1 MSSRISR
8 NSVNSHQSISSIKKK
23 YKEIDDGIRK
33 KLFYLVNVEKKPIF
47 QVSKILNI
55 NYSTC
60 KSIVR
65 SFKKNLNNYNIKF
78 KHFYSEIDCKKKI
91 FYIEKVKKNKILL
104 QNIPKVNQ
112 NNSSANINFN
122 KNSKYKEINIDNYLM
137 SSLEKYNSLSKKNLE
152 NSGLTFT
159 NKSDIKSS
167 SDENITTFNTDFNEE
182 FLNKSYYEIVSFMS
196 QISKNKNEIAL
207 TKNIINYKN
216 LLTIIFSDLK
226 YKEDMLYL
234 CILKKGISYEDCQN
248 VNDLINN
255 LLVSNCFLNKLFH
268 ISIND
273 FISFIDIF
281 NV

>member
-112 NNSSANINFN
+112 KF
-122 KNSKYKEINIDNYLM
+122 
-137 SSLEKYNSLSKKNLE
+137 
-152 NSGLTFT
+152 
-159 NKSDIKSS
+159 
-167 SDENITTFNTDFNEE
+167 
-182 FLNKSYYEIVSFMS
+182 
-196 QISKNKNEIAL
+196 QI
-207 TKNIINYKN
+207 
-216 LLTIIFSDLK
+216 FWH
-226 YKEDMLYL
+226 
-234 CILKKGISYEDCQN
+234 G
-248 VNDLINN
+248 
-255 LLVSNCFLNKLFH
+255 
-268 ISIND
+268 
-273 FISFIDIF
+273 
-281 NV
+281 